1 MGHKRLGGEEW
12 DPWVGREGA
21 ADNGGVYDS
30 SRSLFGAWGCFRGQ
44 VPILG
49 IFYLGI
55 WDIGMGLGGVVDRPT
70 DTLPHGVPGV
80 GPC

>member
-1 MGHKRLGGEEW
+1 MGHKRLGGMSGIHGS
-12 DPWVGREGA
+12 DARGRRTTA
-21 ADNGGVYDS
+21 VYTIRVD
-30 SRSLFGAWGCFRGQ
+30 RFFGAWGCFRGQ

>member
-1 MGHKRLGGEEW
+1 MGHKRLGGKSGIHGS
-12 DPWVGREGA
+12 DARGRRTTAVYTIRVYRFSVHGA
-21 ADNGGVYDS
+21 AFEVKSPS
-30 SRSLFGAWGCFRGQ
+30 SGF
-44 VPILG
+44 
-49 IFYLGI
+49 FYLGI